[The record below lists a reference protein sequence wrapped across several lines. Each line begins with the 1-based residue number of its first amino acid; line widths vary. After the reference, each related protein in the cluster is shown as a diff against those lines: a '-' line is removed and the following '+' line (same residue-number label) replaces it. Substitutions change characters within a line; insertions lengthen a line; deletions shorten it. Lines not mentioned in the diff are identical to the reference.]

1 MSEHRSAARSAAP
14 IFGGEPAPA
23 VWGVGRLV
31 VDGSVT
37 PWPVSQRDIDD
48 EAEAAVAHLASL
60 GVGSGDFVVI
70 VALLSE
76 AIHAVPL
83 EKAAGVLDAKYS
95 AGDATAM
102 DATRTE
108 YLVNQLRPRAV
119 VGVNAA
125 VIAGLHEHGREPG
138 DVFAGVPAVA
148 TADEVAWRALVDAG
162 LAPRRWAK
170 VGPTSAL
177 ECARR
182 SGLHLDGERWEVDVA
197 DGEVV
202 VTNRAARLTPCVRL
216 HAGFAGSIADE
227 PCPCGRPGPRL
238 VPADPARRQ

>member
-1 MSEHRSAARSAAP
+1 AGP
-14 IFGGEPAPA
+14 
-23 VWGVGRLV
+23 
-31 VDGSVT
+31 
-37 PWPVSQRDIDD
+37 PWPVSQIDIDA
-48 EAEAAVAHLASL
+48 EAEAAAAHLASL
-60 GVGSGDFVVI
+60 GVGARDVVVI

-83 EKAAGVLDAKYS
+83 EMAAGRLGALYS
-95 AGDATAM
+95 SADATAM

-162 LAPRRWAK
+162 LAPRRAAK
-170 VGPTSAL
+170 AGPTSAL
-177 ECARR
+177 ECPR
-182 SGLHLDGERWEVDVA
+182 
-197 DGEVV
+197 
-202 VTNRAARLTPCVRL
+202 P
-216 HAGFAGSIADE
+216 AG
-227 PCPCGRPGPRL
+227 PH
-238 VPADPARRQ
+238 